1 VRLTADIGWQ
11 RHEARQHRGPV
22 PGLRLLWPL
31 LDRLVARR
39 LLGALGGRLRVAAS
53 GGASLPPH
61 TARFLVGLGLPLVEG
76 YGLTEAAPVVT
87 ATRLGETLPGSV
99 GQPLHGLNIKL
110 GNQDELLVRTPSV
123 MKGYWQDEMATAAVI
138 DRYGWLRT
146 GDVAEIRDGQVFIK
160 GRLGERL
167 ALSTGEKVMASAIE
181 AAIRQDP
188 LFDQV
193 CVIGEG
199 RPCLAAVI
207 SLNPGR
213 WTSAASELGADAQA
227 PNTASAAIL
236 GRINRLLYDL
246 PRHAQVRAVHLVL
259 EPWTI
264 QQGLLTPTLKIRRQA
279 VEERYASEIASL
291 YEALKEAR
299 KGLAAGRASPT
310 QGSPDG
316 VDRLDVAEP

>member
-1 VRLTADIGWQ
+1 
-11 RHEARQHRGPV
+11 
-22 PGLRLLWPL
+22 
-31 LDRLVARR
+31 LD
-39 LLGALGGRLRVAAS
+39 
-53 GGASLPPH
+53 
-61 TARFLVGLGLPLVEG
+61 
-76 YGLTEAAPVVT
+76 
-87 ATRLGETLPGSV
+87 
-99 GQPLHGLNIKL
+99 IKL
-110 GNQDELLVRTPSV
+110 GPQDELLVRTPSV

-138 DRYGWLRT
+138 DRDGWLRT

-181 AAIRQDP
+181 AAIRRDP

-236 GRINRLLYDL
+236 QRINRLLHDL

-259 EPWTI
+259 EPWTV
-264 QQGLLTPTLKIRRQA
+264 QLGLLTPTLKIKRQA
-279 VEERYASEIASL
+279 VQEKYASEIEAL
-291 YEALKEAR
+291 YETLKEAR
-299 KGLAAGRASPT
+299 KGLPAGR
-310 QGSPDG
+310 GSSAHEPPDG
-316 VDRLDVAEP
+316 ARRLDVAGP

>member
-1 VRLTADIGWQ
+1 MGR
-11 RHEARQHRGPV
+11 
-22 PGLRLLWPL
+22 RLLWPL
-31 LDRLVARR
+31 LDRFVARR
-39 LLGALGGRLRVAAS
+39 LLAALGGRLRVAAS
-53 GGASLPPH
+53 GGASLPPD

-87 ATRLGETLPGSV
+87 ATRLNEIVPGSV
-99 GQPLHGLNIKL
+99 GQPLHGLDIKL
-110 GNQDELLVRTPSV
+110 GPQDELLVRTPSV
-123 MKGYWQDEMATAAVI
+123 MKGYWRDEAATAAAI
-138 DRYGWLRT
+138 DAEGWLRT

-181 AAIRQDP
+181 AAIRRDP
-188 LFDQV
+188 LFDQA

-207 SLNPGR
+207 SLNPRR

-236 GRINRLLYDL
+236 HRISRLLCDL

-264 QQGLLTPTLKIRRQA
+264 QQGLLTPTLKIKRQA
-279 VEERYASEIASL
+279 VEERYASEIAAL

-299 KGLAAGRASPT
+299 KSLAAGRASPA